1 MFGGHSGNKELYDIL
16 GVDPDCSKQ
25 DIKAA
30 YKRLAI
36 RYHPDKL
43 KDGASDED
51 KERFVKISQAYEI
64 LSDDEKRAN
73 YDRFGA
79 VDEAPSTPAYNEFMD
94 ILGFMFAKKT
104 NSINPI
110 VLEISLSLRD
120 VILGAKKP
128 VFYERQALLSIGTNQ
143 VIPQRDIPK
152 IIFACEY
159 CKGSGMERNVTRNMY
174 MVTQTLIP
182 CSKCKKLGYINMYPN
197 KYRVGKKKCKFEYIF
212 PKGVENGT
220 TIKLDDIGDINML
233 NPAEVGPVI
242 MQIKYDMSS
251 STGFTLDFR
260 NNLVYKQK
268 ISVFESITGTEF
280 EIEHPDGS
288 RLRITIKTPIQHGFQ
303 KIIKQ
308 YGIPRATGMT
318 DLMIIFEILYPTN
331 LICEEI
337 NMIKTTFSEYYH
349 TRTSKD
355 CIEFS

>member
-1 MFGGHSGNKELYDIL
+1 
-16 GVDPDCSKQ
+16 
-25 DIKAA
+25 
-30 YKRLAI
+30 
-36 RYHPDKL
+36 
-43 KDGASDED
+43 
-51 KERFVKISQAYEI
+51 
-64 LSDDEKRAN
+64 
-73 YDRFGA
+73 
-79 VDEAPSTPAYNEFMD
+79 
-94 ILGFMFAKKT
+94 
-104 NSINPI
+104 
-110 VLEISLSLRD
+110 
-120 VILGAKKP
+120 
-128 VFYERQALLSIGTNQ
+128 
-143 VIPQRDIPK
+143 
-152 IIFACEY
+152 
-159 CKGSGMERNVTRNMY
+159 
-174 MVTQTLIP
+174 
-182 CSKCKKLGYINMYPN
+182 
-197 KYRVGKKKCKFEYIF
+197 
-212 PKGVENGT
+212 
-220 TIKLDDIGDINML
+220 ML